1 MNDLNLII
9 GFGTSIIFTIIFL
22 LKWRSDQKRIRSL
35 TSERDQLTHSLNQS
49 QIDQAKLEGQILP
62 LQESIKKLE
71 FELTKKQT
79 DQNEL
84 LQENAKLFANNL
96 TLQKEQQEL
105 INIETRLKK
114 EFENI
119 SHKIIEQNASSFNE
133 SSSTNIKNVLE
144 PFKQKLE
151 HFEKGLNDKYLN
163 EVKDKTALKTEISK
177 LIELNTKLSD
187 DAVNLTKAL
196 TGDNKLQGNWGE
208 IILQNVLEK
217 SGLEKDTEFVT
228 QKSLQQNGT
237 KFIPDAIIYLP
248 DNKHIIVDAKVSLKA
263 YNEMIN
269 SENPDH
275 QKTALR
281 NHLISLKSHIKEL
294 SSKGYYELESLNS
307 PEFTL
312 LFLPI
317 ESSFSITLK
326 KDTELFNYAW
336 ERNIII
342 VSPTTLL
349 ATLRTI
355 ASIWKHEKQTQHVME
370 IAKEGGALHDKF
382 VAFMDD
388 FEKIAYNI
396 QQSQKSYDNA
406 FNKLSS
412 GKGNIIKRTNN
423 LKNLGAKAKKALSS
437 ELIEKAENS
446 ILQSP
451 SNE

>member
-1 MNDLNLII
+1 MNDFYLFLS
-9 GFGTSIIFTIIFL
+9 FGTTIFVSIIFLI
-22 LKWRSDQKRIRSL
+22 KWRIDQKKIHSL
-35 TSERDQLTHSLNQS
+35 THDRNQLSDSLNQS
-49 QIDQAKLEGQILP
+49 QIDYAKLDGQIHP
-62 LQESIKKLE
+62 LRERIKKLE
-71 FELTKKQT
+71 FDLDKKQNS
-79 DQNEL
+79 QNEL
-84 LQENAKLFANNL
+84 LQENAKLIANNL
-96 TLQKEQQEL
+96 NLQKEQKDFL
-105 INIETRLKK
+105 NIENRLKK
-114 EFENI
+114 EFEII
-119 SHKIIEQNASSFNE
+119 SHKIIEQNTSSFNE
-133 SSSTNIKNVLE
+133 NSSTNIKNLLE

-151 HFEKGLNDKYLN
+151 HFEKGLNDKYIN

-228 QKSLQQNGT
+228 QKSLQKNGT
-237 KFIPDAIIYLP
+237 KHIPDAIIYLP
-248 DNKHIIVDAKVSLKA
+248 DNKHIIIDAKVSLKA

-269 SENPDH
+269 SQNPDI

-294 SSKGYYELESLNS
+294 SGKGYYEIESLNS

-326 KDTELFNYAW
+326 KDAELFNYAW
-336 ERNIII
+336 EQNIII

-382 VAFMDD
+382 VAFVED
-388 FEKIAYNI
+388 FEKIASNI
-396 QQSQKSYDNA
+396 QQSQKAYDNA

-423 LKNLGAKAKKALSS
+423 LKILGAKVKKALSS

-446 ILQSP
+446 IIQSP